1 MVAFRIF
8 LTIPYGYSKAPL
20 TFCLWRSV
28 RFHSQREEK
37 IRIVKS
43 GVSPG
48 GRNGW
53 RDVRQ
58 SGEGLTRAGCFFK
71 RQHRGQKDVLK
82 SGRGDSNFMLIS
94 RGRWDWE
101 ELNLKGLLVLL
112 QEHFHMDSMKSSNFS
127 KHKYSLLSLYC
138 NKIALV
144 QTFVQNMKYFSNN
157 TIHFYSSKSFSS

>member
-28 RFHSQREEK
+28 RFHSQRKEK

-43 GVSPG
+43 RVSPG

-58 SGEGLTRAGCFFK
+58 SGEGLARAGCFLKDSTGPEGCFKKWKGGQQFYAHFKGKMGLGRVEFK
-71 RQHRGQKDVLK
+71 R
-82 SGRGDSNFMLIS
+82 S
-94 RGRWDWE
+94 
-101 ELNLKGLLVLL
+101 
-112 QEHFHMDSMKSSNFS
+112 
-127 KHKYSLLSLYC
+127 LSLT
-138 NKIALV
+138 AG
-144 QTFVQNMKYFSNN
+144 TFSYGQYE
-157 TIHFYSSKSFSS
+157 IL